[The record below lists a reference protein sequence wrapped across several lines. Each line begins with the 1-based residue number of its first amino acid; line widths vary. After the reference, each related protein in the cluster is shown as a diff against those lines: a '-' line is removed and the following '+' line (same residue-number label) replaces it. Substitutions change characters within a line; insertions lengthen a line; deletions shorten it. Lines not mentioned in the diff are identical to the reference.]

1 MRGLGF
7 LMLSAALVFCA
18 VVSGADDDAD
28 RDNPPI
34 PPAEIRR
41 VNINVFP
48 NQVII
53 VRGKMVAFEELR
65 EHLKDLVPDAR
76 KAAVDVLVIPHSRK
90 EMSLVSKIIVIAKEL
105 GYTKV
110 SFLSPPKHKP
120 KLTEITVLLS
130 KTGDVFVNDVLIGE
144 KELKGQLEKLVD
156 EDRREKV
163 RITIRASRL
172 VKIKKVT
179 EVTELCREL
188 GFKDIVFAPIA
199 E

>member
-7 LMLSAALVFCA
+7 ITLSAALAFCA
-18 VVSGADDDAD
+18 SVRGADDDAD

-34 PPAEIRR
+34 PRVEIRR

-53 VRGKMVAFEELR
+53 VRGKMIAFEDLR
-65 EHLKDLVPDAR
+65 EHLKNLVPDAR
-76 KAAVDVLVIPHSRK
+76 KAAVDVLVIPHSKK
-90 EMSLVSKIIVIAKEL
+90 EMPLVSKIVVMAKGL

-120 KLTEITVLLS
+120 KITEITILLS

-144 KELKGQLEKLVD
+144 KELKEHLEKLVE
-156 EDRREKV
+156 EDRRKKV
-163 RITIRASRL
+163 RVIICASRL
-172 VKIKKVT
+172 VKVKKVT

-188 GFKDIVFAPIA
+188 GFEDVVFAPIA

>member
-1 MRGLGF
+1 
-7 LMLSAALVFCA
+7 MLSAALVFCA
-18 VVSGADDDAD
+18 VASGADDDAD

-34 PPAEIRR
+34 PRAEIRR
-41 VNINVFP
+41 VTINVFP

-53 VRGKMVAFEELR
+53 VRGKMVAFEDLR
-65 EHLKDLVPDAR
+65 KHLKGLVGDAR
-76 KAAVDVLVIPHSRK
+76 KAAVNVLVIPHSKK
-90 EMSLVSKIIVIAKEL
+90 EMTLVSKIIVMALEL

-120 KLTEITVLLS
+120 KVTKITILLS

-144 KELKGQLEKLVD
+144 KELKEQLEKLVD
-156 EDRREKV
+156 ADRRKKV
-163 RITIRASRL
+163 RVTIRASRL